1 MKTSLGTSFAL
12 HSAALA
18 FALVSIGAPAP
29 MEVAPVEALPV
40 DIVPVES
47 ITQIQE
53 GDKKAPKAEKSA
65 PTPTKKP
72 TNVPDAQNTG
82 DNSVDL
88 KSAPVPVERPVK
100 TESAAAP
107 PKVDKP
113 LPETAKENNDVKDVV
128 KEETAP
134 KPVETA
140 SLPQPKPEIQQPTP
154 KPPEPTPAP
163 TETKVEET
171 PLPSSVPLPAARPKP
186 EPPKEQAKPVEKPPE
201 KPVEKKTETKT
212 AEKPAD
218 KKVAEKKQE
227 TAKTTKAGDS
237 KFNPDDIENFLNKQ
251 DAPSSGAKASTQ
263 TAALGGK
270 KTTGG
275 QSLSMSEMDALRGQI
290 QNNWSTFAGIE
301 GLQGMIITVSFS
313 LDEGGNIVGSPKV
326 SSTGGSDTARR
337 TMEASARRAVMK
349 SQPFQGLPADKYDTW
364 SEVIVNFDPSDFAL

>member
-1 MKTSLGTSFAL
+1 MKTSLGTSFVL

-18 FALVSIGAPAP
+18 FALVSLGSPAP
-29 MEVAPVEALPV
+29 MEVAPVEAMPV

-100 TESAAAP
+100 TESAMAP

-113 LPETAKENNDVKDVV
+113 LPETAKENNEVKEVV

-163 TETKVEET
+163 PEAKVEEA

-201 KPVEKKTETKT
+201 KPVEKKTDTKT

-227 TAKTTKAGDS
+227 TTKTTKAGESD
-237 KFNPDDIENFLNKQ
+237 FNPDEIENLLNKQ
-251 DAPSSGAKASTQ
+251 ASPSSGAKSSTQ

-275 QSLSMSEMDALRGQI
+275 NTLSQSEMDALRGQI
-290 QNNWSTFAGIE
+290 QENWSSFAGIQ
-301 GLQGMIITVSFS
+301 GLEGMIIRVTFS
-313 LDEGGNIVGSPKV
+313 LDQQGNIVGQPQV

-337 TMEASARRAVMK
+337 TMEGNARRAVLK
-349 SQPFQGLPADKYDTW
+349 SQPFTGLPADKYDSW
-364 SEVIVNFDPSDFAL
+364 SEVAVNFDPSDFAL

>member
-18 FALVSIGAPAP
+18 FALVSLGSPAP

-72 TNVPDAQNTG
+72 TNVPDAQNAG
-82 DNSVDL
+82 DNTVDL
-88 KSAPVPVERPVK
+88 KSAPVPVERPAK
-100 TESAAAP
+100 TESAMAP

-113 LPETAKENNDVKDVV
+113 MPETAKENNEVKDVV

-163 TETKVEET
+163 AEAVAEET

-186 EPPKEQAKPVEKPPE
+186 EPPKEQAKPAEKPPE

-212 AEKPAD
+212 AEKTPE
-218 KKVAEKKQE
+218 KKPAEKKQE

-275 QSLSMSEMDALRGQI
+275 ESLSMSEMDALRGQI

-301 GLQGMIITVSFS
+301 GLQGMIITVTFS

-337 TMEASARRAVMK
+337 TMEASARRAVLK